1 MTSKN
6 LFKDLKGKV
15 NYQCPVCKT
24 SLSRKDKIKQL
35 INLPKYPITEFYR
48 KRNEKLIKESLKDQK
63 VMFCKNCDHMFLKNI
78 LDVGKIYL
86 VFVSRESLERIYK
99 DSKIRILKKD
109 YILAGATTN

>member
-78 LDVGKIYL
+78 LDVGKIYSNYITSSHS
-86 VFVSRESLERIYK
+86 SRGA
-99 DSKIRILKKD
+99 ILC
-109 YILAGATTN
+109 L